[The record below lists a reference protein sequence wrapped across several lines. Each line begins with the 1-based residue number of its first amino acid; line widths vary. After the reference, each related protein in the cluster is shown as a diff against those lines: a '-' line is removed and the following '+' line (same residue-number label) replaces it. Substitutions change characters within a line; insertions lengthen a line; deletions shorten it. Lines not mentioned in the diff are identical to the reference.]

1 MIEEGNKNLKGKK
14 LVEKVFL
21 RRLNTPIKEK
31 IDIPQPKKK
40 IKKLKTLKTQEI
52 FSRPEGVIFKNVV
65 KKEKKKPKYTI
76 KQRKNIQILL

>member
-40 IKKLKTLKTQEI
+40 IKKLKKTDPQ
-52 FSRPEGVIFKNVV
+52 SHPSQ
-65 KKEKKKPKYTI
+65 PD
-76 KQRKNIQILL
+76 